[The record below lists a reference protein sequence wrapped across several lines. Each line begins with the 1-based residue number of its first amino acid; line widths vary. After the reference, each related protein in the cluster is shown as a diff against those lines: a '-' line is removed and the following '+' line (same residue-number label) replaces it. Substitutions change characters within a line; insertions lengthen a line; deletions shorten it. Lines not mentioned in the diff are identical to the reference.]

1 MASGAHAFCVER
13 PNTERRRPRR
23 RETVPPRRLLQH
35 PVRPMKNLYMTTA
48 MILSLGGAA
57 FAQTA
62 TTETP
67 ADAEAPAAE
76 VPATTETPADAA
88 APAAATDAPAADAA
102 ASDPGE
108 AMQTGLLRA
117 SALEGVDIFSVDV
130 TGTTTWSD
138 GERYSEID
146 VDWEKIGEIED
157 LVLNGDGE
165 IVGAIAEVGGFLGLG
180 EKEVMIEP
188 SEMSF
193 VITEDRIAV
202 VSALGREAL
211 EQREETAEEIRGDD

>member
-1 MASGAHAFCVER
+1 
-13 PNTERRRPRR
+13 
-23 RETVPPRRLLQH
+23 
-35 PVRPMKNLYMTTA
+35 MKNLYMTTA

-76 VPATTETPADAA
+76 VPATTEAPGDAA

-117 SALEGVDIFSVDV
+117 SALDGVDIFSVDV
-130 TGTTTWSD
+130 SGAATWD
-138 GERYSEID
+138 DNATYAEID
-146 VDWEKIGEIED
+146 ENWEKIGEVED
-157 LVLNGDGE
+157 LVLDGNGNV
-165 IVGAIAEVGGFLGLG
+165 VGAIAEVGGFLGLG
-180 EKEVMIEP
+180 EKEVVLEP
-188 SEMSF
+188 GEVTIVM
-193 VITEDRIAV
+193 TDDRIAV
-202 VSALGREAL
+202 VSALSQEAL
-211 EQREETAEEIRGDD
+211 EQREEVAEEIRGDD

>member
-1 MASGAHAFCVER
+1 
-13 PNTERRRPRR
+13 
-23 RETVPPRRLLQH
+23 
-35 PVRPMKNLYMTTA
+35 MKNLYLTTA

-62 TTETP
+62 TTEAP

-76 VPATTETPADAA
+76 VPPATTEAPADAA

-102 ASDPGE
+102 ASDPGD

-146 VDWEKIGEIED
+146 ADWEKIGEIED

-202 VSALGREAL
+202 VSALGQEAL